1 MKRIIAII
9 ICFIGF
15 VSFSQENDSIPIYKK
30 RVLESTEVDYLMSYY
45 KQDGTHSSVG
55 GGIGTENLTDYT
67 PTVVVSVPLSDDD
80 VLTVDV
86 GISAYTSASSS
97 NLNPFD
103 ASGASQGYEEEN
115 DDKRKRASMPLGS
128 PWIASSG
135 ASKSDVWSNIT
146 MNYSRSSDD
155 RNNIWNAHASFSI
168 EYDYFSI
175 GFGGGFTKQFNN
187 KNTTLGI
194 SGNVYLDTWKPLYPT
209 ELEEFAVYGANFQNQ
224 GYFQGVDVWN
234 QNGTVSNAYNP
245 QGFTEFE
252 NQGRNSYAISL
263 SFSQIVNKSFQ
274 ISLFGDLLFQQGL
287 LSTPYHRV
295 YFADQPNFYIGGNAN
310 AIANYTSSS
319 NTEVFHLAD
328 DNEQLPDTRWKIPI
342 GVRANYYINEI
353 LSLRSYYRFYTDN
366 WGVMAHTASL
376 ELPIKFVGGKFTL
389 LPTYRFYS
397 QQQANYFAP
406 YETHLSTSEFY
417 TSDYDLSTFDSH
429 QYGVG
434 LRYTD
439 IFTKFKVFKFGLK
452 NMELRYNRYDRSDGL
467 QANIFSTGFKFV
479 LD

>member
-1 MKRIIAII
+1 MKEIIVIV
-9 ICFIGF
+9 ICCMGF
-15 VSFSQENDSIPIYKK
+15 VSFSQEKDSIPVYKK
-30 RVLESTEVDYLMSYY
+30 RVLESTEVDYIMSYY
-45 KQDGTHSSVG
+45 KQDGIHSSVG
-55 GGIGTENLTDYT
+55 GGIGTEDLTDYT
-67 PTVVVSVPLSDDD
+67 PTVVVSVPLNDDE

-103 ASGASQGYEEEN
+103 ASGASQGYE
-115 DDKRKRASMPLGS
+115 DDEDKSGKASMPLGS

-146 MNYSRSSDD
+146 LDYSHSSND
-155 RNNIWNAHASFSI
+155 RNDVWNAHASFSI

-175 GFGGGFTKQFNN
+175 GFGGGYTKQFND

-194 SGNVYLDTWKPLYPT
+194 SGNVYLDTWKALYPT
-209 ELEEFAVYGANFQNQ
+209 ELEEFAAYGSNFQNQ
-224 GYFQGVDVWN
+224 GYFEGVDVWD
-234 QNGTVSNAYNP
+234 QNGAISREYNP
-245 QGFTEFE
+245 EGFTEFE
-252 NQGRNSYAISL
+252 NEGRNSYALSL
-263 SFSQIVNKSFQ
+263 SFSQIVTKNFQ
-274 ISLFGDLLFQQGL
+274 LSLFGDVLYQQGL

-295 YFADQPNFYIGGNAN
+295 YFADRPNFFIGGNAN

-319 NTEVFHLAD
+319 NTEVFQLAD
-328 DNEQLPDTRWKIPI
+328 DKEQLPDTRWKIPL
-342 GVRANYYINEI
+342 GMRANYYLNES
-353 LSLRSYYRFYTDN
+353 LSLRSYYRFYIDN

-376 ELPIKFVGGKFTL
+376 EAPIKIARGKFTII
-389 LPTYRFYS
+389 PTYRFYS
-397 QQQANYFAP
+397 QQQADYFAP

-434 LRYTD
+434 IRYTD
-439 IFTKFKVFKFGLK
+439 IFTKFKLFTFGLK
-452 NMELRYNRYDRSDGL
+452 NLELRYNRYDRSDGL
-467 QANIFSTGFKFV
+467 QANIISTGFKFV